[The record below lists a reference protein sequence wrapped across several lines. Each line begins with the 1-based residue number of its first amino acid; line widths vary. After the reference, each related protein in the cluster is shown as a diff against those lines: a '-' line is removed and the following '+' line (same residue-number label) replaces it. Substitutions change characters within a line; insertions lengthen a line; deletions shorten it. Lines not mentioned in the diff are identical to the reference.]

1 MAHLNA
7 EQILCFFKG
16 LTLFFM
22 YGPDSIGL
30 YKDEVQIFVV
40 SLNNQVKWVPSI
52 TPIRIIPKIN
62 YLSGTMNLLC
72 FVIWK
77 PFLEQVTHC
86 LGLSVLF
93 LVNCSK
99 SRNHEGVHILDV
111 PIMMAKCTN
120 CIQCCHSEFSSIKKW
135 WSILETPIVHTC
147 LYFLLTRFCTWIFA
161 RVLPYLSRIRAFTS
175 NHTKISR
182 KQNAG

>member
-22 YGPDSIGL
+22 NEPDSIGL
-30 YKDEVQIFVV
+30 YKDEVQIFVA
-40 SLNNQVKWVPSI
+40 SLNKQVKWVPSI

-93 LVNCSK
+93 LVNCLK
-99 SRNHEGVHILDV
+99 SRNREGVYILDV
-111 PIMMAKCTN
+111 PIRMAQCSY
-120 CIQCCHSEFSSIKKW
+120 CIQCCHSEFSSIKKLMIYFKDTGCPYMFIF
-135 WSILETPIVHTC
+135 SIDKI
-147 LYFLLTRFCTWIFA
+147 LYMNFCTVHPI
-161 RVLPYLSRIRAFTS
+161 
-175 NHTKISR
+175 
-182 KQNAG
+182 